1 MNAGLL
7 NGDPVFAMGY
17 VVEEDLR
24 SDKIKDQ
31 LIESQKTVIAYQ
43 RRSIDEMEVE
53 LAQARLMI
61 EANNA
66 EIAQIK
72 NTNAQLR
79 VEKRVKTDSKV
90 LLFFIAIALI
100 LAILITNAWSNVQT

>member
-1 MNAGLL
+1 
-7 NGDPVFAMGY
+7 MGY

-66 EIAQIK
+66 EIAQLK

>member
-1 MNAGLL
+1 
-7 NGDPVFAMGY
+7 MGY

-31 LIESQKTVIAYQ
+31 LIGSQKTVIAYQ

-66 EIAQIK
+66 EIAQLK

>member
-31 LIESQKTVIAYQ
+31 LIGSQKTVIAYQ
-43 RRSIDEMEVE
+43 RRSMDEMEVE
-53 LAQARLMI
+53 LA
-61 EANNA
+61 
-66 EIAQIK
+66 
-72 NTNAQLR
+72 
-79 VEKRVKTDSKV
+79 
-90 LLFFIAIALI
+90 
-100 LAILITNAWSNVQT
+100 